1 MIIKLSPIASD
12 HTTLVSVNGLVI
24 NVDGT
29 DYDFSQIPEGG
40 SAEAD
45 EDSPFTGTVTREQVT
60 VKYHYDMFK
69 AEENQS
75 TDWGDYTFDIE
86 SGAVPC
92 PIVWKPE
99 ELPEVE
105 ELSPEEGEAE

>member
-1 MIIKLSPIASD
+1 MIIKLSPLAST
-12 HTTLVSVNGLVI
+12 HTTLVSINGLIVT
-24 NVDGT
+24 VDGT

-45 EDSPFTGTVTREQVT
+45 ENSPFTGTVTREQVT

-75 TDWGDYTFDIE
+75 TSWDDYIFDIE
-86 SGAVPC
+86 SGDVPC

-99 ELPEVE
+99 PEV
-105 ELSPEEGEAE
+105 EGEAE